1 MHPIARRLALLL
13 VAVAG
18 LLVAYA
24 QGVSPAHA
32 NEDIDRDCICET
44 SGGACQ
50 HFLRNPKT
58 PTDDPCWCHKC
69 RTFSKHDGTTVP
81 DGMNP
86 LCFTSSRMECY
97 LKRHA
102 ATWGITCSVCVQN
115 DDCCKFPEH
124 QNCPDCQDGDD
135 NPLGRDAFGRPA
147 KETVLQRL
155 EREQR
160 FFKKPKKV
168 IVAYNRNFYLV
179 TDVGPMKV
187 KQEGG
192 GSYRMADPHEWA
204 HLMLERAEYARR
216 EFIQHIGTPRI
227 SKPTAIFIPA
237 KERDAGKIQ
246 GAYLGSP
253 RTNILY
259 GGSDSGSMADGF
271 CFNGFCQSEQ
281 KFSGDHD
288 QHMAMRHSL
297 GHIFISCWQVV
308 DGNNRALP
316 RWMFVGAAHWLC
328 KLQERFRDDVT
339 FCGNES
345 TPLTGS
351 GKKWYE
357 DCAKLARTNKFT
369 PIEELFG
376 KTAGGQLTLE
386 DHKRAWAYF
395 HIMLEEWREPFVK
408 VLGDLRLQKE
418 PRDAFMQHVNC
429 TPEVFHD
436 RIEERLTGKRR
447 SMDPTKSEEDFEGNE
462 NPGVRERKK
471 LLAESDPQKL
481 AALIRGLG
489 TITDARTAETVIDLF
504 KKNSELVR
512 ETAVVT
518 LLKIDDQEVLEAVWQ
533 YGLNHKNAMSRAY
546 TARVCG
552 RKELEFSL
560 IKLREQL
567 EDSNWYARAEAAVA
581 CGLMKD
587 IRAMRGLRNMVNDP
601 AEKARV
607 AAMDA
612 LAMFGEEA
620 EMAVPLITK
629 HLTSPQWQ
637 LRVTACQ
644 ALGKI
649 GSMEAVEPLITRMEI
664 ESGRVRGDIK
674 DALKEITRDDL
685 GRKPENW
692 RKWWEREKANSPSG
706 LPKRPDEPSETGPVA
721 EQKPDANDRY
731 AQQEYYGIEI
741 YSSRIGFVLDTSGSM
756 ASNFVP
762 NASQA
767 RALKLEVEG
776 QTNKINICKE
786 QIARTLKSLDPRSHF
801 NVISFNTTVRTMSKN
816 PISASPGNVKKA
828 FGFLRSLPA
837 TGETNYY
844 GALRAALDLGQT
856 LDASPNFR
864 STPDTLTFLTD
875 GMPTRG
881 EMTDADTLLE
891 WYTALNRYTRVRT
904 HVICF
909 GSKGVDLVL
918 LRGMAERNDGRFVHV
933 AEAR

>member
-1 MHPIARRLALLL
+1 MNLLTRRLPLFVALLL
-13 VAVAG
+13 AVA
-18 LLVAYA
+18 AF
-24 QGVSPAHA
+24 VSPTPRAHA
-32 NEDIDRDCICET
+32 DEEIQRDCICET

-69 RTFSKHDGTTVP
+69 RTFSQHDGSTVP

-86 LCFTSSRMECY
+86 LCFTSSRMDCY
-97 LKRHA
+97 LKRHSA
-102 ATWGITCSVCVQN
+102 AWNITCSECMQN
-115 DDCCKFPEH
+115 DDCCKYESH
-124 QNCPDCQDGDD
+124 ENCPNCQDGST
-135 NPLGRDAFGRPA
+135 NPLATDAFGRPA
-147 KETVLQRL
+147 KATVLDRL
-155 EREQR
+155 EKERR
-160 FFKKPKKV
+160 FFKKPDGV
-168 IVAYNRNFYLV
+168 IVAYDRNFYLV

-187 KQEGG
+187 KQQGG
-192 GSYRMADPHEWA
+192 GSYRMADPHEWV

-216 EFIQHIGTPRI
+216 EFIDHFGSAPLIT
-227 SKPTAIFIPA
+227 KPTAMYIPS
-237 KERDAGKIQ
+237 KERDAAKIQ
-246 GAYLGSP
+246 GTYLGSP
-253 RTNILY
+253 NTNILY
-259 GGSDSGSMADGF
+259 GGSNSGTLSDGF

-297 GHIFISCWQVV
+297 GHLFISCWVV
-308 DGNNRALP
+308 VNGNNRALP

-328 KLQERFRDDVT
+328 KLQDRFRDDVT

-345 TPLTGS
+345 AALTGS
-351 GKKWYE
+351 GKDWQE
-357 DCAKLARTNKFT
+357 DCAKMARGRKFT
-369 PIEELFG
+369 NIEEMFG
-376 KTAGGQLTLE
+376 KTAGGQLTLQ
-386 DHKRAWAYF
+386 DHKRAWVYF
-395 HIMLEEWREPFVK
+395 KLMLEEWREPFVK
-408 VLGDLRLQKE
+408 VLTDLRLQKE
-418 PRDAFMQHVNC
+418 ARDAFMQHINC
-429 TPEVFHD
+429 TPEVFHE
-436 RIEERLTGKRR
+436 RIEERLTGSRR
-447 SMDPTKSEEDFEGNE
+447 SMDPTLSEDEFEGNE
-462 NPGVRERKK
+462 EPGVKERKK
-471 LLAESDPQKL
+471 LLAEPDPQKL

-489 TITDARTAETVIDLF
+489 TITDPKTVEVVIDVF
-504 KKNSELVR
+504 RKNSELVR

-518 LLKIDDQEVLEAVWQ
+518 LLKIDDQELLETIWQ
-533 YGLNHKNAMSRAY
+533 YGLNHKDAMSRAY

-552 RKELEFSL
+552 RKQLEFAL

-581 CGLMKD
+581 CGKMQD
-587 IRAMRGLRNMVNDP
+587 VAAMSGLRKMVKDP

-612 LAMFGEEA
+612 LAMYGEEA
-620 EMAVPLITK
+620 GMAVPLIVS

-649 GSMEAVEPLITRMEI
+649 GSMEAVEDLITRMEI

-674 DALKEITRDDL
+674 DALEQITRDDL

-692 RKWWEREKANSPSG
+692 RNWWEREKANAPGG
-706 LPKRPDEPSETGPVA
+706 LPKRPDAPTETGGPKA
-721 EQKPDANDRY
+721 EKKDPNDRY

-741 YSSRIGFVLDTSGSM
+741 YSSRIGFVLDNSGSM
-756 ASNFVP
+756 ASNFTP
-762 NASQA
+762 DPGQA
-767 RALKLEVEG
+767 TALSRKYEGTDKL
-776 QTNKINICKE
+776 TICKE
-786 QIARTLKSLDPRSHF
+786 EIAQSLKSLDPRSHF
-801 NVISFNTTVRTMSKN
+801 NVIAFNTDVRTMSKN
-816 PISASPGNVKKA
+816 PIAANAGNVSKA

-844 GALRAALDLGQT
+844 GALRAALDLGTT
-856 LDASPNFR
+856 LDESPNFK

-881 EMTDADTLLE
+881 EMTDADTLVE

-909 GSKGVDLVL
+909 GTKGVDLVL
-918 LRGMAERNDGRFVHV
+918 LRGMAERNDGKFVHV